1 VIDGFDEQEDMTARL
16 VRLGG
21 TRVEIPADRED
32 RVRRAVLA
40 ECRAVARR
48 RALRRRASI
57 VGAVLASAAAALVAL
72 RFALPGEQIAPPG
85 TVVATV
91 ERVEGSAGRDVS
103 TVVRAGD
110 RIETDATGRLGLRL
124 TGGVSVRIDRWS
136 QTRLSSS
143 GTIELRAGA
152 LYVDSGQGAPHLT
165 IATPFGIV
173 RDIGTQF
180 EVRMAT
186 SSLRIR
192 VRSGIVQVQRG
203 TAVSSAGAGT
213 ELTLTADG
221 AASRSVEPFG
231 PEWAW
236 TAALGPAF
244 AIEGKSL
251 SAFLEHLS
259 REHGWRLVYGDAKLG
274 RQASGII
281 LHGSIGD
288 VSATDALASVLAT
301 TGLGYRLEAGELFV
315 TRSNDR

>member
-1 VIDGFDEQEDMTARL
+1 
-16 VRLGG
+16 
-21 TRVEIPADRED
+21 
-32 RVRRAVLA
+32 
-40 ECRAVARR
+40 
-48 RALRRRASI
+48 
-57 VGAVLASAAAALVAL
+57 
-72 RFALPGEQIAPPG
+72 
-85 TVVATV
+85 
-91 ERVEGSAGRDVS
+91 
-103 TVVRAGD
+103 
-110 RIETDATGRLGLRL
+110 
-124 TGGVSVRIDRWS
+124 
-136 QTRLSSS
+136 
-143 GTIELRAGA
+143 
-152 LYVDSGQGAPHLT
+152 VDSGQGAPQLT
-165 IATPFGIV
+165 IDTPFGIV

-221 AASRSVEPFG
+221 AASRSVEPYG

-244 AIEGKSL
+244 AIEGKPL
-251 SAFLEHLS
+251 SAFLEHLN
-259 REHGWRLVYGDAKLG
+259 REHGWRLVYADAQLG
-274 RQASGII
+274 REASGII

-288 VSATDALASVLAT
+288 VPASDALASVLAT